1 MSDRPEP
8 IRLKIENIK
17 PPKIDTKGI
26 QQSLDNFKIPLQGMN
41 NKLHNEVQVT
51 NSILSN
57 IELAITGQRSIDT
70 TREANRENDN
80 QLKLGYLEEVRK
92 TNNIL
97 QETSNNFGAM
107 QKLTKDIV
115 GSDNCMD
122 IKRLGYLVEKSIN
135 TDPQIEIKDSPVS
148 KDIYRESKKTNTL
161 LEGMSKMMMKTEWAN
176 SNNNQ
181 SNVNVKEINLV
192 SKDTNADLRDL
203 MSNIT
208 MQF

>member
-1 MSDRPEP
+1 
-8 IRLKIENIK
+8 
-17 PPKIDTKGI
+17 
-26 QQSLDNFKIPLQGMN
+26 MN
-41 NKLHNEVQVT
+41 DKLHNEVQVT

-70 TREANRENDN
+70 NRDTNRETDN

-97 QETSNNFGAM
+97 QETSNNFGEM

-115 GSDNCMD
+115 GSDNGLD
-122 IKRLGYLVEKSIN
+122 LKRLGYMVEESIN
-135 TDPQIEIKDSPVS
+135 TDPQIEIKDSPVNT
-148 KDIYRESKKTNTL
+148 KIYQESRKTNTL
-161 LEGMSKMMMKTEWAN
+161 LEKMSEMMMKTERTN

>member
-1 MSDRPEP
+1 
-8 IRLKIENIK
+8 
-17 PPKIDTKGI
+17 
-26 QQSLDNFKIPLQGMN
+26 MN
-41 NKLHNEVQVT
+41 NKLHNEVQIT

-57 IELAITGQRSIDT
+57 IELAITGQRNIDT
-70 TREANRENDN
+70 NRDTNRETEN

-107 QKLTKDIV
+107 QKVTKDIG
-115 GSDNCMD
+115 GSDNGMD
-122 IKRLGYLVEKSIN
+122 LKRLGYLVEKSIN
-135 TDPQIEIKDSPVS
+135 TDPQIEIKESPVNT
-148 KDIYRESKKTNTL
+148 KIYQESRKTNTL
-161 LEGMSKMMMKTEWAN
+161 LEGMSKMMMKTERAN
-176 SNNNQ
+176 SNSNQ
-181 SNVNVKEINLV
+181 NNVNVKEINLV